1 MNRISRRA
9 LPLAALPLLLAG
21 CSTMKSVGSGL
32 GILAEFAL
40 YLAAI
45 ALPFVLAYYLSKD

>member
-1 MNRISRRA
+1 MNFSFRRL
-9 LPLAALPLLLAG
+9 LPLALLPLLLGG
-21 CSTMKSVGSGL
+21 CSTMKSVGNGL